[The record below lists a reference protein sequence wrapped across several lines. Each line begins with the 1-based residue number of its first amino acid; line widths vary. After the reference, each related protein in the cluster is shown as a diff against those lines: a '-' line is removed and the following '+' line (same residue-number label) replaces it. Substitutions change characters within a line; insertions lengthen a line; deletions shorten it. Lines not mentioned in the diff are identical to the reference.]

1 MKKLLLSLTILL
13 GLCVGAQAQCIAVG
27 GINNVPQPGMV
38 CLSEPIAPT
47 FIATG
52 IGIVPAASA
61 TDIACITGSAS
72 QIVRVQAIRVSGTGT
87 AITIPVIIK
96 KNASADSGGTAAV
109 TTALPVPG
117 RLDSSIGA
125 APTATTI
132 SYTAN
137 PTINDT
143 TPLVVDVQNLF
154 LAATTTSTA
163 MPGVLFDWSGR
174 TFSEAPTLRGV
185 AQQLCVSLNA
195 TSPTALINVSFRWT
209 ELVQ

>member
-1 MKKLLLSLTILL
+1 MKKLLLSTLLLL
-13 GLCVGAQAQCIAVG
+13 GLTLGAQAQCIAVG

-38 CLSEPIAPT
+38 CLSEPVAPT
-47 FIATG
+47 FVATG
-52 IGIVPAASA
+52 VG
-61 TDIACITGSAS
+61 
-72 QIVRVQAIRVSGTGT
+72 
-87 AITIPVIIK
+87 
-96 KNASADSGGTAAV
+96 
-109 TTALPVPG
+109 
-117 RLDSSIGA
+117 
-125 APTATTI
+125 
-132 SYTAN
+132 TAN

-163 MPGVLFDWSGR
+163 MPGVLFDWSNR
-174 TFSEAPTLRGV
+174 TFSAAPTLRGV